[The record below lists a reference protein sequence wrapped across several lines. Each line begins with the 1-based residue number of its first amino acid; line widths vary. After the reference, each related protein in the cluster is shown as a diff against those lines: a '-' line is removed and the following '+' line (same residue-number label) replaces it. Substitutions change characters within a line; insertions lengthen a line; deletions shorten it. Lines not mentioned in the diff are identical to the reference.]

1 MVLIERWVEQDYMS
15 NVKIDFDE
23 LTDSERMELAIAVLE
38 GSSWEFDDVDLYFQG
53 DVEIEVD
60 ADEVCSD

>member
-1 MVLIERWVEQDYMS
+1 LVLIERWVEQDYMS